1 MGLLEVD
8 GSFGEGGGQ
17 ILRSAVALS
26 AILGKGVAVKNIRKS
41 RPRPGLGIQHIK
53 SIELA
58 RDICDADVK
67 GLFPGSTEIQF
78 IPGTIKRGHYSLD
91 IGTAGSITL
100 ALQSVMPIAC
110 FASGQVTLEITG
122 GTDVK
127 WSPPYD
133 YFHYVTLP
141 ALRRFGIEASST
153 LVSRGYFP
161 VGNGKVILS
170 ITPSRLH
177 GTDITRPTRT
187 EISGISASSR
197 LPLHVAERQAKA
209 ASQYLASKGVTVSE
223 IRIDSRNDLSTGSS
237 ITLYSGFL
245 GSSALGE
252 RGLPAENVGRKAAEY
267 LYEELASGA
276 AVDEHLSDQL
286 IIFMGLAKGRSS
298 FTTSRLSSHAST
310 NLWVVEQML
319 NKKFEI
325 VKNKNVLIRCE

>member
-1 MGLLEVD
+1 MGFFEVD
-8 GSFGEGGGQ
+8 GSYGEGGGQ

-26 AILGKGVAVKNIRKS
+26 AILGKGVVVKNVRKG
-41 RPRPGLGIQHIK
+41 RPRPGLGTQHIK

-58 RDICDADVK
+58 RDICNAEVK

-78 IPGTIKRGHYSLD
+78 IPGPIKSGNYSLD

-100 ALQSVMPIAC
+100 ALQSVIPIAC
-110 FASGQVTLEITG
+110 FASGRVTLEVTG

-133 YFHYVTLP
+133 YFQYVTLP
-141 ALRRFGIEASST
+141 ALRRLGIKASSI

-161 VGNGKVILS
+161 VGNGKAILS
-170 ITPSRLH
+170 ITPSSLH
-177 GTDITRPTRT
+177 GTDITRQAGT
-187 EISGISASSR
+187 EISGISTSSR
-197 LPLHVAERQAKA
+197 LPLHVTERQAKA
-209 ASQYLASKGVTVSE
+209 ASDYLASKGLRVGE
-223 IRIDSRNDLSTGSS
+223 IRIDARNDLSTGSS
-237 ITLYSGFL
+237 ITLYTGFL

-252 RGLPAENVGRKAAEY
+252 RGLPAENVGRKAAEK
-267 LYEELASGA
+267 LYEEIASGA

-310 NLWVVEQML
+310 NMWVVEQML
-319 NKKFEI
+319 AKKFEI